1 MTVLVNRR
9 KKYDALTKTN
19 QEQIRINIDA
29 ETIDTFCEYAISEN
43 SKIHISGLMNLKN
56 LLDIIQTQ
64 MYQSNDEM
72 LKLKYQ
78 FCRDAIDYRLQ
89 FKIANR
95 NIIIKSVT
103 GLIPGKY
110 DSIDFNSFR
119 ELDEGSVNWVDMS
132 VGDVLTNKLIF
143 NAVDNLYEMC
153 AQYKDSDLMDKSQ
166 YALGIRQA
174 VTSLTNQFR
183 KYDVESDE
191 NETEFLLSDPESVLD
206 STLRR
211 MRSPSNKLR
220 TGMQQLN
227 QVLAGGFEGSRV
239 YCFFGLP
246 GEGKTTTLLNI
257 AYQLKEYNKNYVC
270 KDKTKRPCVVFFTM
284 ENSLRESIVTMYN
297 IGCGQEDMR
306 NFSVQEV
313 MERMQEHGLG
323 VSDDSPV
330 DLLIKYKPIFSV
342 DTNYLYEL
350 TEKLADRGMEVIAM
364 VFDYIKR
371 IKTAETL
378 NNKEERFRLGQV
390 INELKNYANYKDI
403 PVITASQLNREGA
416 STVDDLRE
424 KGKRDAITGVGRSNI
439 GESSL
444 IDENVDASI
453 IIIPAFETKKDDT
466 GNVIDVGNKW
476 MGFKVTKTRYKI
488 NTEERVFYHPFYPDN
503 PVKYICDVGLSQRLS
518 RPSLINYD
526 KERNRGVNST
536 VIDSNVMKQMGD
548 LRDIDHAFPNGIIA
562 RQRELEEEE
571 QEDLDPDVMIKRK
584 YSWPIEFD
592 FEPILKG

>member
-1 MTVLVNRR
+1 MVNRR
-9 KKYDALTKTN
+9 KKYDSLTKSN
-19 QEQIRINIDA
+19 KEQIKINIDA
-29 ETIDTFCEYAISEN
+29 ETIDTFCAYSISEN
-43 SKIHISGLMNLKN
+43 NRIHLSGLMNLKN
-56 LLDIIQTQ
+56 LLDLIQTQ
-64 MYQSNDEM
+64 MYQSNDEQ

-89 FKIANR
+89 FKISNR

-132 VGDVLTNKLIF
+132 VGDVLSNKLIF

-183 KYDVESDE
+183 KYDMESDE
-191 NETEFLLSDPESVLD
+191 DETEFLLSDPESVLD

-211 MRSPSNKLR
+211 MKSPSNKLR

-227 QVLAGGFEGSRV
+227 QLLAGGFEGSRV

-246 GEGKTTTLLNI
+246 GEGKTTTLLNL
-257 AYQLKEYNKNYVC
+257 AYQIKEYNKNYVC

-284 ENSLRESIVTMYN
+284 ENSLKESIVTLYN
-297 IGCGQEDMR
+297 IGCDQEDLR
-306 NFSVQEV
+306 KFTVEEI
-313 MERMQEHGLG
+313 MEKMQNNGLG
-323 VSDDSPV
+323 VTDDSPI
-330 DLLIKYKPIFSV
+330 DIMIKYKPIFSV
-342 DTNYLYEL
+342 DTNYLYDL
-350 TEKLADRGMEVIAM
+350 TEKLSDRGMEVIAM

-371 IKTAETL
+371 IKTAEPL
-378 NNKEERFRLGQV
+378 ANKEERFRLGQV

-424 KGKRDAITGVGRSNI
+424 KGKKDAITGVGRSNI

-453 IIIPAFETKKDDT
+453 IIIPAHEMKKDDK
-466 GNVIDVGNKW
+466 GNVISVGNKW
-476 MGFKVTKTRYKI
+476 MSFKVTKTRYKI
-488 NTEERVFYHPFYPDN
+488 NTEERVFFHPFYPDN
-503 PVKYICDVGLSQRLS
+503 PVKYICDVGLPQRLS
-518 RPSLINYD
+518 RPSLIDYD
-526 KERNRGVNST
+526 KERNRGINSVAVN
-536 VIDSNVMKQMGD
+536 SNVMKEMGE
-548 LRDIDHAFPNGIIA
+548 LKDIDLAFPNSIIA
-562 RQRELEEEE
+562 HQRDLDALNDMPTDEE
-571 QEDLDPDVMIKRK
+571 LDPDMLINRGKLV
-584 YSWPIEFD
+584 WPVQYD
-592 FEPILKG
+592 KG